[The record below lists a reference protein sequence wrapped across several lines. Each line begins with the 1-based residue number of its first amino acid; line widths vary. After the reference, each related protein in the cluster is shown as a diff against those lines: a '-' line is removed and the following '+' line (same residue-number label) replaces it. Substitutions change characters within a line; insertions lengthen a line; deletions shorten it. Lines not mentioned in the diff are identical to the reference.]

1 MDFTEQSLRA
11 ALGGKSFGAPLY
23 FFRVTESTNFQALRI
38 ADEGAPEGTVVI
50 ADSQTG
56 GRGRMKR
63 EWFSPP
69 AVNLYASL
77 ILRPG
82 FPAALSSP
90 LTIMAGVAVARAL
103 DYYCPRRVQLKWPN
117 DVLVGN
123 RKMSGILTEI
133 KTCGRKVEFAVLGI
147 GVNVNMKKEDFGPLL
162 EQSATSL
169 REETG
174 HHISRLEVAVRIFDE
189 LGKYYHLLSKE
200 GMAVIREL
208 WLDYSG
214 LAGKY
219 VEITFGGEISSGTVA
234 GIDET
239 GALIIRPESGGERRI
254 IAGDVAVIER

>member
-1 MDFTEQSLRA
+1 MDFSEQSLRA
-11 ALGGKSFGAPLY
+11 ALRGKSIGGPFY
-23 FFRVTESTNFQALRI
+23 FFPVIESTNFQAFRL

-50 ADSQTG
+50 ADCQTG

-69 AVNLYASL
+69 SVNLYASL

-82 FPAALSSP
+82 FQAALSSP

-103 DYYCPRRVQLKWPN
+103 DSYCPRRVQLKWPN

-123 RKMSGILTEI
+123 KKVSGILTEI
-133 KTCGRKVEFAVLGI
+133 KTCGRKVEFVILGI
-147 GVNVNMKKEDFGPLL
+147 GVNINMRKDDFGSPL
-162 EQSATSL
+162 EQTATSL

-174 HHISRLEVAVRIFDE
+174 SHISRIEVAGRIFDE
-189 LGKYYHLLSKE
+189 IGKYYQLLSTE
-200 GMAVIREL
+200 GMEGIRDL

-214 LAGKY
+214 LTGKD

-239 GALIIRPESGGERRI
+239 GALIIRAESGGERRI
-254 IAGDVAVIER
+254 IAGDVAII